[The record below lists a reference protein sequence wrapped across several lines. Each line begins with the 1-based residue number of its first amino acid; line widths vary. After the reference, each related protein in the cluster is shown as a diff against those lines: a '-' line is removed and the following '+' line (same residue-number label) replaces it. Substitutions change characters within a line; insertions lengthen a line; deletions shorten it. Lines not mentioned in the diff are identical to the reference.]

1 MYLASSGSTHFKY
14 GMEKPLLYRVSLR
27 IVNLAAIFRIFL
39 ASSVS
44 WGRCSSRR
52 NDMIG
57 VIQLFVLCI
66 VSVGASSMLG
76 CFCISIAKLL
86 LSPPSFDD
94 ASFEISSANAFWF
107 LGTCINSTSSNSLVR
122 CPVSLRYFYILSSF
136 ASYSPLICSTTSFES
151 L

>member
-1 MYLASSGSTHFKY
+1 
-14 GMEKPLLYRVSLR
+14 
-27 IVNLAAIFRIFL
+27 
-39 ASSVS
+39 
-44 WGRCSSRR
+44 
-52 NDMIG
+52 MIG

-66 VSVGASSMLG
+66 VSVGAFSMLG

-94 ASFEISSANAFWF
+94 ASFEISSASAFWF

-136 ASYSPLICSTTSFES
+136 LRTPL
-151 L
+151 